1 MSHQFNRRGFLR
13 RSALGAATATA
24 VLTWRFEEKV
34 LQAQQADPKPVPPPP
49 ASVPN
54 FPKGRIGPLQLT
66 RLICGGNLISG
77 FAHSRDLIYVSN
89 LLKHYFTDEKILE
102 TLFLCE
108 AHGLNAMILRVD
120 DHTTR
125 VLRHYRAQGGR
136 MQWIAQCKLP
146 AQDRWADIQR
156 ALEAGAVACYI
167 HGGVGDQYVAEGRVE
182 ELGQAVDFIHRQ
194 GAVAGIAGHDL
205 HVPMACEE
213 AGLNPDFYMKT
224 FNSKRY
230 WSAGPTPR
238 HDSVWAETP
247 EQTRAFMAEVDRP
260 WIAYK
265 VLGAGAIPPD
275 QGFRYA
281 FEGGA
286 DFICVGMFDF
296 QVADDVEFARR
307 AITLAQGRPRPWA

>member
-1 MSHQFNRRGFLR
+1 MSRNLNRRGFLR
-13 RSALGAATATA
+13 RSAAGAAAA
-24 VLTWRFEEKV
+24 GALAWRFEEQV
-34 LQAQQADPKPVPPPP
+34 LLAQQAAPQPAAPPP
-49 ASVPN
+49 ASIPD
-54 FPKGRIGPLQLT
+54 FPKGRIGRLELT

-77 FAHSRDLIYVSN
+77 FAHSRDLIYVSS
-89 LLKHYFTDEKILE
+89 LLKHYFTDDKILE

-120 DHTTR
+120 DHTAR
-125 VLRHYRAQGGR
+125 VLKKYRAQGGR

-146 AQDRWADIQR
+146 AHDRWADIHR
-156 ALEAGAVACYI
+156 ALEGGAVACYI
-167 HGGVGDQYVAEGRVE
+167 HGGIGDQFVAEGRVE
-182 ELGQAVDFIHRQ
+182 ELGRAVEYIKRQ
-194 GAVAGIAGHDL
+194 GAVAGLAGHDL
-205 HVPMACEE
+205 KVVMAAEE
-213 AGLNPDFYMKT
+213 AGLEPDFYMKT

-230 WSAGPTPR
+230 WSAGPMPR

-307 AITLAQGRPRPWA
+307 AISLARGRPRRWA